1 MLKVGL
7 TGGIGCGKSTAVE
20 QFRAYG
26 VPIIDADKLARS
38 LMEAGQPALQ
48 KVVSFF
54 GTSFLLEDGSL
65 NRHLL
70 KEEIFKHPESRLKL
84 EAIIHPLVREAI
96 IKQLNQLLDADYV
109 VVDIPLLV
117 EKGYCSLFD
126 RIVVVDC
133 LPQQQLE
140 RVSLRDQLD
149 EKILQSIIKTQ
160 ASRENRL
167 KMATDVLDN
176 TGNIDLLTKQL
187 VDLHH
192 KLIKCSALL
201 QD

>member
-26 VPIIDADKLARS
+26 VPIIDADELAKS

-48 KVVSFF
+48 KIVSIF
-54 GTSFLLEDGSL
+54 GDSFLQEDGSL
-65 NRHLL
+65 NRSML
-70 KEEIFKHPESRLKL
+70 KDEIFKRPESRLKL
-84 EAIIHPLVREAI
+84 ETIVHPLVREAI
-96 IKQLNQLLDADYV
+96 TEQLNQLSDADYV

-117 EKGYCSLFD
+117 EKGYCALFD

-133 LPQQQLE
+133 LPQQQFE

-149 EKILQSIIKTQ
+149 EKIIQSIIKIQ
-160 ASRENRL
+160 ASREDRL
-167 KMATDVLDN
+167 KVATNVLDN
-176 TGNIDLLTKQL
+176 TGNVDLLTMQL

-192 KLIKCSALL
+192 KFIVTT
-201 QD
+201 